1 MLIPIVLYRAEPTV
15 FYKLFDN
22 YGLLGETFR
31 RLAGEI
37 LEEIFRENDY
47 GKVLRN
53 LWGKSKQ
60 NSGEIFW
67 KKFLNIV
74 KLITKLFIVKFNT
87 ESSKIFFKEI

>member
-31 RLAGEI
+31 RHAGEI

-60 NSGEIFW
+60 NSGEIFR
-67 KKFLNIV
+67 KN
-74 KLITKLFIVKFNT
+74 
-87 ESSKIFFKEI
+87 FFEYCEIYYEIIYCEV

>member
-47 GKVLRN
+47 GGLE
-53 LWGKSKQ
+53 KSL
-60 NSGEIFW
+60 GEI
-67 KKFLNIV
+67 
-74 KLITKLFIVKFNT
+74 
-87 ESSKIFFKEI
+87 